1 MQYFNI
7 FKKQKKVLNEIF
19 FSGKKGGLCFQFPCP
34 FFHFILCISEL
45 CPFVTSVSCVIHFFF
60 LEQDCI
66 TILGIFLKFVSRHPE
81 PYHFIHLAKV
91 KNICRNGTISFQSII
106 EID

>member
-1 MQYFNI
+1 MFSVSLSI
-7 FKKQKKVLNEIF
+7 FSFYLV
-19 FSGKKGGLCFQFPCP
+19 
-34 FFHFILCISEL
+34 HFGTVSIRHFREL
-45 CPFVTSVSCVIHFFF
+45 CHSFFF